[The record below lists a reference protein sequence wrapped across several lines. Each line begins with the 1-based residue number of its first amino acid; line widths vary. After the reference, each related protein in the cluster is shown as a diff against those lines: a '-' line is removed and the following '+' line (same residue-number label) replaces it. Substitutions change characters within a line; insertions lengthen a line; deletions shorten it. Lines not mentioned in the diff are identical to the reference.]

1 MLYHLFVW
9 LREQFNM
16 SGAGVFQY
24 ISFRAGM
31 AVILSLIIT
40 LVFGKRLIHMLRRK
54 QIGETVRDL
63 GLAGEKQ
70 KSGTPTMG
78 GIIIIGGILV
88 PTLLFADV
96 KNVYVWMMLLSTI
109 WLGLVGFLD
118 DYIKVFKK
126 NKDGLSGR
134 FKVLGQIGLGLII
147 GYTMY
152 FNNDIV
158 VTREIKDN
166 NKVIYNNVEQV
177 MSEPYV
183 RKDQNG
189 AAHTYVTVKTP
200 NTTVPFSKNHE
211 FSYAKLA
218 SYFGENAA
226 GWLTP
231 TLYILFAIFI
241 ITAVSNGAN
250 ITDGMDGLATGIS
263 AIAGLCFGIFAYLSG
278 NYVFSEYLNIMHI
291 PNLGELSIFV
301 AAFVGACIGFL
312 WYNVFPAQVF
322 MGDTGSLAL
331 GGIIASLA
339 LIVRKELLIPII
351 CGIFLIENL
360 SVIIQVYY
368 FKYTKKKY
376 GEGRRIFLMSPL
388 HHHYQ
393 LKGYHESK
401 ITARFWIIGIILSI
415 LSVVSLKLQ

>member
-1 MLYHLFVW
+1 MLYNLFIF
-9 LREQFNM
+9 LREQFNL

-24 ISFRAGM
+24 ISFRAGA

-40 LVFGKRLIHMLRRK
+40 LVYGKRLINYLRNK

-63 GLAGEKQ
+63 GLEGEKQ

-78 GIIIIGGILV
+78 GLIIIAGILI
-88 PTLLFADV
+88 PTLLFARIT
-96 KNVYVWMMLLSTI
+96 NVYVIMMIVSTI
-109 WLGLVGFLD
+109 WLGLIGFLD
-118 DYIKVFKK
+118 DYIKVFRK
-126 NKDGLSGR
+126 NKDGLAGR
-134 FKVLGQIGLGLII
+134 FKILGQVGLGIII

-152 FNNDIV
+152 FNDHVV
-158 VTREIKDN
+158 VTREVKQNQQIIHN
-166 NKVIYNNVEQV
+166 QVEEV
-177 MSEPYV
+177 MSQPYV

-189 AAHTYVTVKTP
+189 NNRTYVTVKSP

-211 FSYAKLA
+211 FSYAKIA
-218 SYFGENAA
+218 SYFGEGVV

-231 TLYILFAIFI
+231 TIYILFVIFI

-250 ITDGMDGLATGIS
+250 ITDGMDGLATGVS
-263 AIAGLCFGIFAYLSG
+263 AIAGLCFGVFAYLSG
-278 NYVFSEYLNIMHI
+278 NYVFAEYLNIMHI
-291 PNLGELSIFV
+291 PNLGELTIFV

-312 WYNVFPAQVF
+312 WYNVYPAQVF

-339 LIVRKELLIPII
+339 IIVRKELLIPII

-360 SVIIQVYY
+360 SVILQVYY
-368 FKYTKKKY
+368 FKYTKRKY

-393 LKGYHESK
+393 KKGYHESK
-401 ITARFWIIGIILSI
+401 ITARFWIIGIILSV